1 MPRDLTEAQLTN
13 LALPSSRPVYCVWI
27 EHSGMIELLSSAGDV
42 VFGGLPFTAGGV
54 NIKRIQD
61 SQSATIELPATPTR
75 IAEVQNG
82 TWRYKP
88 CYIFVIPG
96 TPSDSGVYATAEGLT
111 LLSGII
117 DDSKFS
123 ENVVTVT
130 VIHQN
135 LDGNYTPRN
144 LYDEVCNHIPAPG
157 TVITWDSETLVLES
171 RA

>member
-13 LALPSSRPVYCVWI
+13 LALTSSRPVYCVWI
-27 EHSGMIELLSSAGDV
+27 EHSGMIELLSSSGDIV
-42 VFGGLPFTAGGV
+42 ANTLPFSAGGV

-61 SQSATIELPATPTR
+61 SHSATLELPATPER
-75 IAEVQNG
+75 IAEVING

-88 CYIFVIPG
+88 CYIYAIPG
-96 TPSDSGVYATAEGLT
+96 APGDDGVYTVDEVVT
-111 LLSGII
+111 LLSGVI

-130 VIHQN
+130 VINSN

-144 LYDEVCNHIPAPG
+144 VYDEVCNHIPAPG
-157 TVITWDSETLVLES
+157 TVIVWDDETLVLES